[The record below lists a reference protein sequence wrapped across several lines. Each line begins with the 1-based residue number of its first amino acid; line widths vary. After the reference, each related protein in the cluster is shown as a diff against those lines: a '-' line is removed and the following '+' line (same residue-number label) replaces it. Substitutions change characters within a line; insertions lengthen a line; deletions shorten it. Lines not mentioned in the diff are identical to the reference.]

1 MVEYTSRWRGV
12 KPDVKRSRHAQ
23 RLAADRRTGEK
34 HERGQDVGA
43 ARADRAWWVR
53 GRPCGT
59 MIDEIL
65 REVSEM
71 ADYVDLGGV
80 RTWYDERGE
89 GEPLLLLHGGSVDAR
104 FFDKN
109 VDALADRFHVFL
121 PERRGHGHTPD
132 VDGPITYE
140 LMAQDTIAFLETVVG
155 GPADLVGHS
164 DGAVVAMLVALR
176 RPDLA
181 RQLVLISGGFHH
193 DGLMPGMDQLDVD
206 EVVKF
211 VGPAYGE
218 VSPDGEEH
226 FPVVVEK
233 IARMAAEE
241 PALPQSELRGV
252 TSRTLVMFGDDD
264 LMTLEHVIAMYEG
277 IPNSELAVVPGTSHF
292 LLQEKPALCNTIIV
306 DFLTTQPVPTVAP
319 IRRAE
324 G

>member
-1 MVEYTSRWRGV
+1 
-12 KPDVKRSRHAQ
+12 
-23 RLAADRRTGEK
+23 
-34 HERGQDVGA
+34 
-43 ARADRAWWVR
+43 
-53 GRPCGT
+53 
-59 MIDEIL
+59 
-65 REVSEM
+65 M
-71 ADYVDLGGV
+71 ADYADLGGV

-89 GEPLLLLHGGSVDAR
+89 GEPLLLLHGGSADAR
-104 FFDKN
+104 FFDRN

-140 LMAQDTIAFLETVVG
+140 LMAQDTIAFLEAVVG

-164 DGAVVAMLVALR
+164 DG
-176 RPDLA
+176 
-181 RQLVLISGGFHH
+181 
-193 DGLMPGMDQLDVD
+193 
-206 EVVKF
+206 
-211 VGPAYGE
+211 
-218 VSPDGEEH
+218 
-226 FPVVVEK
+226 
-233 IARMAAEE
+233 AAEE

>member
-1 MVEYTSRWRGV
+1 
-12 KPDVKRSRHAQ
+12 
-23 RLAADRRTGEK
+23 
-34 HERGQDVGA
+34 
-43 ARADRAWWVR
+43 
-53 GRPCGT
+53 
-59 MIDEIL
+59 
-65 REVSEM
+65 M
-71 ADYVDLGGV
+71 ADYADLGGV
-80 RTWYDERGE
+80 HTWYDERGE
-89 GEPLLLLHGGSVDAR
+89 GEPLLLLHGGSADAR
-104 FFDKN
+104 FFDRN

-140 LMAQDTIAFLETVVG
+140 LMAQDTIAFLEAVVG

-181 RQLVLISGGFHH
+181 HQLVLISGGFHH

-211 VGPAYGE
+211 AGPAYGE
-218 VSPDGEEH
+218 VSPDGAEH

-241 PALPQSELRGV
+241 PALRQSELRGV